1 MNRRK
6 EIHEYIIRKSEL
18 ETELVD
24 TNNNILEA
32 EYNINILNNEYENP
46 GDTSRE
52 VFNLKKLNAEY
63 EKKQNQLKYVNRRI
77 RELSK

>member
-46 GDTSRE
+46 GDTSNE
-52 VFNLKKLNAEY
+52 VFKLQKLNTEY
-63 EKKQNQLKYVNRRI
+63 AKKQNQLKYVNRRI

>member
-1 MNRRK
+1 MNRRN

-46 GDTSRE
+46 GDTSNE
-52 VFNLKKLNAEY
+52 VFKLQKLNTEY
-63 EKKQNQLKYVNRRI
+63 AKKQNQLKYVNRRI